1 MPDPAAVIAEMRE
14 MLGMFWQLGELR
26 DSVQDDDDAIRFKA
40 RIELLVYRAKRGELS
55 DKVVDF
61 LLDLLDGAGKT
72 SSSKSKKGARDQVL
86 VFMIEQM
93 EKRGISPTRNPTSEH
108 PCGCSILS
116 ELLSELGVSLG
127 ERGVQEVWRQRDS
140 HRPAMLPPTPLM
152 PPVRD

>member
-93 EKRGISPTRNPTSEH
+93 EKRGISPTRNP
-108 PCGCSILS
+108 
-116 ELLSELGVSLG
+116 
-127 ERGVQEVWRQRDS
+127 
-140 HRPAMLPPTPLM
+140 PASTPAAAASS
-152 PPVRD
+152 PSC